1 MSAALTTIYLGL
13 QLDSPVIV
21 GSCPLTMEP
30 EAVRQM
36 ADCGA
41 GAIVLPSILQEQI
54 EHLNLLKTDPLSA
67 VDRTGYQPQHDK
79 YNGGPENYLVRIQD
93 LKSQTNIPII
103 ASMNGSTDGDW
114 IDFAKR
120 IEASGAD
127 AIELNIPPVVDDPSR
142 SSEQI
147 ESELCGFVQRVCGSV
162 SIPVAVKLTGRFTN
176 LARITRDLRTYGAD
190 GVVLFAHQPKW
201 DVCLDRL
208 HWTLRWTLTPIESI
222 GATLEGIV
230 RARAGG
236 LDLSIAASGG
246 IRTSEDAMK
255 TLIAGA
261 DAVMV
266 TSEIYRD
273 GPDVIRSIVDG
284 ISRYIQCSPYDSIDS
299 LRQSRPPMEIGP
311 DRFKR
316 LEYLDPLTRS
326 ETYADPT
333 PVSAPGSAQESGD
346 RFGHRS

>member
-1 MSAALTTIYLGL
+1 MSAGLTTTYLGL

-41 GAIVLPSILQEQI
+41 GAIVFPSIMQEQI
-54 EHLNLLKTDPLSA
+54 EHLNLLKTDPPSA
-67 VDRTGYQPQHDK
+67 VDRTGNQPQHEK

-93 LKSQTNIPII
+93 LQSHTNIPII
-103 ASMNGSTDGDW
+103 ASMSGATVGDW
-114 IDFAKR
+114 IGFANR

-127 AIELNIPPVVDDPSR
+127 AIELNVPPVVHDPSR

-147 ESELCGFVQRVCGSV
+147 ESELCEFVQKVCGSV

-176 LARITRDLRTYGAD
+176 LARITRELRTYGAD
-190 GVVLFAHQPKW
+190 GVVVFAHQPQW

-230 RARAGG
+230 RARAGS

-246 IRTSEDAMK
+246 IRTSEDAIK

-273 GPDVIRSIVDG
+273 GPGVIRSIVDG
-284 ISRYIQCSPYDSIDS
+284 ISRYIEYSPYDSIAS
-299 LRQSRPPMEIGP
+299 LRQTLPPMELGP

-316 LEYLDPLTRS
+316 LEYLDPLIHG
-326 ETYADPT
+326 ETHGDPT
-333 PVSAPGSAQESGD
+333 SAFAEGSASASGD
-346 RFGHRS
+346 RFGHRA